1 MLASQISRII
11 QIRRRNKLKKQAE
24 AAEKQ
29 RLIDE
34 ALKAAQQAKKAKA
47 APKKKA
53 APKRKVK
60 KVEE

>member
-1 MLASQISRII
+1 MSG
-11 QIRRRNKLKKQAE
+11 RRRMAAKKARAEAE

-34 ALKAAQQAKKAKA
+34 ALKAAQEAKKAKA

>member
-1 MLASQISRII
+1 MGYTQQIKER
-11 QIRRRNKLKKQAE
+11 LKKAAE
-24 AAEKQ
+24 EAEKQ
-29 RLIDE
+29 KLIDE
-34 ALKAAQQAKKAKA
+34 ALKAAQKA